1 LAHWHIGSFCI
12 DGRYIQDHFPGI
24 GRYTYNLIDALA
36 RIAPEDKFV
45 VLYNPALRNTR
56 YDLAALARHPNI
68 ELVRV
73 NVPTFSLAEQYRL
86 PIAIRGQRSEVRG
99 QRSEIRGQPS
109 AVSGQRS
116 AVFHSPYYLKP
127 YLLRLPSVV
136 TIFDVIPLVVPNAVS
151 WRARWFFRWAAW
163 LAAQTSARVIVPS
176 RATRDDLIARLRV
189 PREKIVV
196 IPLAADARF
205 APQSNA
211 EIARVREKYAL
222 PERFVLYVGINKP
235 HKNLATLLDAW
246 ARVES
251 DALLVVAGAWDERF
265 ASEVRGQRS
274 EVKSPRVAEGRRQEA
289 GGGRQVAVGGR
300 RSAVKFIHN
309 VADADLSAL
318 YAGATVF
325 VMPSLYEGFGLPPL
339 EAMAAGAPVIC
350 SRASSLPEVVGDA
363 ALLVNPRDA
372 DDIVR
377 ALTRVL
383 DDAALRDAL
392 RAKSLARAA
401 QFSWERAAQETLDI
415 YRAVSLSSRA

>member
-1 LAHWHIGSFCI
+1 MAHWHIGSFCI

-36 RIAPEDKFV
+36 RSAPADRFV
-45 VLYNPALRNTR
+45 VLCNPALRNTR
-56 YDLAALARHPNI
+56 YDLAALARHPNL

-73 NVPTFSLAEQYRL
+73 NVPTVSASEQYRL
-86 PIAIRGQRSEVRG
+86 LSAVNGQR
-99 QRSEIRGQPS
+99 S
-109 AVSGQRS
+109 AVSGQPS
-116 AVFHSPYYLKP
+116 AVFHSPYYIKP
-127 YLLRLPSVV
+127 YLLRVPSVV

-151 WRARWFFRWAAW
+151 WRARWFFRWAVW
-163 LAAQTSARVIVPS
+163 LAAKTSARVIVPS

-189 PREKIVV
+189 PRDKIAV
-196 IPLAADARF
+196 IPLAADARLS
-205 APQSNA
+205 PQSDA
-211 EIARVREKYAL
+211 AIARVREKYAL

-235 HKNLATLLDAW
+235 HKNLATLLEAW
-246 ARVES
+246 ARVER
-251 DALLVVAGAWDERF
+251 DAMLVIAGAWDARYTHTT
-265 ASEVRGQRS
+265 AD
-274 EVKSPRVAEGRRQEA
+274 RRPMTDVQSL
-289 GGGRQVAVGGR
+289 AVGGQ

-309 VADADLSAL
+309 VADADLPAL
-318 YAGATVF
+318 YAGATAF

-350 SRASSLPEVVGDA
+350 SNASALPEVVGDA

-372 DDIVR
+372 EDIAR

-383 DDAALRDAL
+383 DDAALRDEL

-401 QFSWERAAQETLDI
+401 QFSWEHTARETLDV